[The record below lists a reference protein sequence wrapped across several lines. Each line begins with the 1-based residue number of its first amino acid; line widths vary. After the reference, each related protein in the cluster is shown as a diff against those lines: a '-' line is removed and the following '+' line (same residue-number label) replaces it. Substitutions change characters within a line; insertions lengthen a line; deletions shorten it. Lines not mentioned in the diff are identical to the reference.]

1 MKNGLNDIFERKLS
15 DLGKTLSLANSQF
28 EGILK
33 FIGDN
38 NYFAKPNH
46 NPLLHEVCRS
56 FDIGVEKFLATDRS
70 RDAGDA
76 RKCFLF
82 ISVNIMFL
90 DVEEMT
96 NVIGRE
102 RSTYYNS
109 LTKHFELYD
118 YDENYKQNF
127 DKVISN
133 LNLSYDHEEEK
144 RKKEIADKK
153 NAIKARKKNGKEEGV
168 AKD

>member
-1 MKNGLNDIFERKLS
+1 VKNVLNDIFEKKLS
-15 DLGKTLSLANSQF
+15 ELGRTLLLANSQF

-33 FIGDN
+33 FVGDN
-38 NYFAKPNH
+38 NYFSKPNY
-46 NPLLHEVCRS
+46 NTLLHEVCRA
-56 FDIGVEKFLATDRS
+56 FDIGVEKFLAPDRN

-76 RKCFLF
+76 RKSFLF
-82 ISVNIMFL
+82 ISVNIMYL

-96 NVIGRE
+96 NAIGRE

-118 YDENYKQNF
+118 YDEGYKENF

-133 LNLSYDHEEEK
+133 LNLSYDHEAEK
-144 RKKEIADKK
+144 IKKEISDKR
-153 NAIKARKKNGKEEGV
+153 NTIKARKNNGKKEGIE
-168 AKD
+168 KG